1 MITLGKNFRLDND
14 DRCYILQERKI
25 VKNGENKGAERWE
38 NVCYPSTL
46 ESALKTYRDLNG
58 KRLSQ
63 AYESLSVEQLIH
75 LTKEQDKQFLQSL
88 TKVLKETD
96 CVGH

>member
-1 MITLGKNFRLDND
+1 MIRLDGNFRLDND

-25 VKNGENKGAERWE
+25 AQNGENKGAEHWE

-63 AYESLSVEQLIH
+63 AYEALSVEQLIH
-75 LTKEQDKQFLQSL
+75 LTKVLDKQFLQGIRS
-88 TKVLKETD
+88 VLKDKSEE
-96 CVGH
+96 

>member
-1 MITLGKNFRLDND
+1 MIRLDGNFRLDND

-63 AYESLSVEQLIH
+63 AYEALSVEQLIH

>member
-1 MITLGKNFRLDND
+1 MIRLDGNFRLDND

-63 AYESLSVEQLIH
+63 AYEALSVEQLIH
-75 LTKEQDKQFLQSL
+75 LTKVLDKQFLQGIRS
-88 TKVLKETD
+88 VLKDKSEE
-96 CVGH
+96 

>member
-1 MITLGKNFRLDND
+1 MITLGKTFRLDND

-25 VKNGENKGAERWE
+25 TQNGENKGAERWE

-46 ESALKTYRDLNG
+46 ESALKAYRDLAG

-63 AYESLSVEQLIH
+63 AYGALSVEQLIH
-75 LTKEQDKQFLQSL
+75 LIKDLDKQFLQGL
-88 TKVLKETD
+88 TKVLGEHNEKD
-96 CVGH
+96 

>member
-63 AYESLSVEQLIH
+63 AYEAIKPEQLIC
-75 LTKEQDKQFLQSL
+75 LLKDLDKHF
-88 TKVLKETD
+88 TEAIKDVLKNVD
-96 CVGH
+96 GR

>member
-25 VKNGENKGAERWE
+25 VQNGENKGTERWE
-38 NVCYPSTL
+38 NVCYPRTL
-46 ESALKTYRDLNG
+46 ESALKTYRNLNG

-63 AYESLSVEQLIH
+63 AYEALSVEQLIY
-75 LTKEQDKQFLQSL
+75 LIKGLDQQFLQGL
-88 TKVLKETD
+88 TKVLEERNEKN
-96 CVGH
+96 

>member
-1 MITLGKNFRLDND
+1 MIRLDENFRLDND
-14 DRCYILQERKI
+14 DRRYILQERKI

-38 NVCYPSTL
+38 NVCCPSTL

-63 AYESLSVEQLIH
+63 AYEALSVEQLIH
-75 LTKEQDKQFLQSL
+75 LTKVLDKQFLQGIRS
-88 TKVLKETD
+88 VLKDKSEE
-96 CVGH
+96 

>member
-46 ESALKTYRDLNG
+46 ESALKTYRDLNW

-63 AYESLSVEQLIH
+63 AYETIKPEQAYMF
-75 LTKEQDKQFLQSL
+75 TKRFR
-88 TKVLKETD
+88 
-96 CVGH
+96 

>member
-1 MITLGKNFRLDND
+1 MINLGKTFRLDND

-38 NVCYPSTL
+38 NVCYPRTL
-46 ESALKTYRDLNG
+46 ESALKTYRDLTG

-63 AYESLSVEQLIH
+63 AYEALSIEQLIH
-75 LTKEQDKQFLQSL
+75 LIKEQDKQFLQSL
-88 TKVLKETD
+88 TKILGEHNEKD
-96 CVGH
+96 

>member
-1 MITLGKNFRLDND
+1 MIRLDGNFRLDND

-25 VKNGENKGAERWE
+25 AQNGENKGAERWE

-46 ESALKTYRDLNG
+46 ESALKTYRHLNG

-63 AYESLSVEQLIH
+63 AYEALSVEQLIH
-75 LTKEQDKQFLQSL
+75 LIKEQDKQFLQSL
-88 TKVLKETD
+88 RKVLKETG
-96 CVGH
+96 CEGH

>member
-63 AYESLSVEQLIH
+63 ADKTLNIEQLIY
-75 LTKEQDKQFLQSL
+75 LIKEQDKQFLQSL
-88 TKVLKETD
+88 TKVLKETG
-96 CVGH
+96 CEGH

>member
-38 NVCYPSTL
+38 NVCCPRTL

-63 AYESLSVEQLIH
+63 AYEALSVEQLIH
-75 LTKEQDKQFLQSL
+75 LTKVLDKQFLQGIRS
-88 TKVLKETD
+88 VLKDKSEE
-96 CVGH
+96 

>member
-63 AYESLSVEQLIH
+63 AYEALSVEQLIH

-88 TKVLKETD
+88 KKVLKETD
-96 CVGH
+96 CEGH

>member
-63 AYESLSVEQLIH
+63 AYEALSVEQLIH
-75 LTKEQDKQFLQSL
+75 LTKGLDKQFLQGIRS
-88 TKVLKETD
+88 VLKDASEE
-96 CVGH
+96 